1 MQIRKRNLESEFVFA
16 TSRSSGPGG
25 QHVNKTDSKVE
36 LRFNVSDSVLLSDK
50 EKVIIIEKLSARINS
65 NGELLLVSQKE
76 RSQYRNKSDV
86 IEKFYILIEKAL
98 TPVKKRKAT
107 KPTKA
112 SKRRRLEAKKKLS
125 DKKSNRKPP
134 QL

>member
-125 DKKSNRKPP
+125 DKKSNRNPP